1 MKKERLILLGC
12 LLMLMPWLLNSC
24 QQKAGEPVVSI
35 IPKPVSLTRQQG
47 SFTVNADTK
56 LVLAGSNLEPSADFL
71 NNYLEKYY
79 GFRLQVQ
86 DVKDNPDIGGANTI
100 TLNYGNMPHAAE
112 GAYHLEVKP
121 NQVEINGGT
130 APGVFYGIQTLIQ
143 LLPVTPGSSLPIA
156 CVKIDDY
163 PRFSYRGMMLD
174 CGRHFFDTAFVKKF
188 IDFLALH
195 KMNTFHWHL
204 TEDQGWRIE
213 IKKYPRLTEVGAWRD
228 STLIGHYSDT
238 PRKFDHRRSGGF
250 YTQEEIKD
258 IVAYAKARYITV
270 IPEIEMPGHSMAAIA
285 AYPELA
291 CQPGPY
297 HVGNVWG
304 VYDTI
309 LCPTP
314 YTFNFYENVLTEVM
328 ALFPSHYI
336 HIGGDEAP
344 KVTWNNSA
352 FCRNL
357 MKKLHLANADEL
369 QSYFINHMEKFLNAH
384 GREIIGWDEILQG
397 GLAPH
402 ATVMSWRGEQG
413 GIAAAKMHH
422 DVIMSPTTYV
432 YLDYYQSKAHDS
444 LCIGG
449 YLPLEKVYSYN
460 PVPKEFDSTEAS
472 YIKGVQANLWT
483 EYIPWPT
490 KVEYQIFPR
499 MEAVAEIGWT
509 PQDERHYPDF
519 VNRVQTQF
527 SRYDLWKVSY
537 SRAVFEL
544 DAQSKERSDHQGVDF
559 TLDTKSQTGIV
570 RYTTNGEAPGP
581 QADPY
586 KTPLHLTADTRIRAA
601 LFSEG
606 KRSGPEID
614 QQLIVN
620 RATGKKVKLAKAP
633 AEKYS
638 YGGAFTLVDG
648 EWPDQAGQGSKWLGW
663 NGGDMEATID
673 LGATDTLHTVTIL
686 CANAPSMWVYP
697 PREVSVSV
705 SADGNQFQEVGKKAL
720 SAGVAKDT
728 LRLQV
733 PLEGVTARYLK
744 VKAIN
749 YGTIPQ
755 GAAGA
760 GNPPWLFIGEIGA
773 R

>member
-1 MKKERLILLGC
+1 MRTERLLLLGG
-12 LLMLMPWLLNSC
+12 LWMLVPWLNSC
-24 QQKAGEPVVSI
+24 RQKAAEPVVSI
-35 IPKPVSLTRQQG
+35 IPKPVSVTRQKG
-47 SFTVNADTK
+47 SFTISADTK
-56 LVLAGSNLEPSADFL
+56 LVLAGSNLEPCADFL
-71 NNYLEKYY
+71 NTYLEKYY
-79 GFRLQVQ
+79 GFRLKVQ
-86 DVKDNPDIGGANTI
+86 DVKNNPDIGGVNTI
-100 TLNYGNMPHAAE
+100 MLNYANLPHGAE
-112 GAYHLEVKP
+112 AYHLEVKP
-121 NQVEINGGT
+121 NQVQLLGQT
-130 APGVFYGIQTLIQ
+130 ASGVFYGIQTLIQ
-143 LLPVTPGSSLPIA
+143 LLPVTPASSLDIA
-156 CVKIDDY
+156 CVKIEDY

-213 IKKYPRLTEVGAWRD
+213 IKRYPRLTEVGAWRD
-228 STLIGHYSDT
+228 STLIGHYSDI
-238 PRKFDHRRSGGF
+238 PRRFDHRRSGGF
-250 YTQEEIKD
+250 YTQQEIKA

-314 YTFNFYENVLTEVM
+314 YTFNFYENVLREVM

-344 KVTWNNSA
+344 KVTWNQSA
-352 FCRNL
+352 YCRNL

-422 DVIMSPTTYV
+422 DVIMSPTTYL
-432 YLDYYQSKAHDS
+432 YLDYYQSKTHDS
-444 LCIGG
+444 VCIGG
-449 YLPLEKVYSYN
+449 YLPLEKVYSFN
-460 PVPKEFDSTEAS
+460 PVPKVLDSTEAG

-483 EYIPWPT
+483 EYIPWPS

-509 PQDERHYPDF
+509 PQKERNYPDF
-519 VNRVQTQF
+519 VQRVETQF
-527 SRYDLWKVSY
+527 ARYDLWKVSY
-537 SRAVFEL
+537 SRALYEL
-544 DAQSKERSDHQGVDF
+544 EAQSRERSDHQGVDF
-559 TLDTKSQTGIV
+559 SLNTKSTAGVI
-570 RYTTNGEAPGP
+570 RYTTDGTAPGP
-581 QADPY
+581 QSHAY
-586 KTPLHLTADTRIRAA
+586 KAPLHLRADTRIRAA
-601 LFSEG
+601 LFLKGEP
-606 KRSGPEID
+606 SGPAVD
-614 QQLIVN
+614 QPLEMN
-620 RATGKKVKLAKAP
+620 LATGKVIELAAAP

-648 EWPDQAGQGSKWLGW
+648 DWPDQAGQGSKWLGW
-663 NGGDMEATID
+663 EGGNMEAIID
-673 LGATDTLHTVTIL
+673 LGAADTLHLLTLL

-697 PREVSVSV
+697 PRQIAVSASLDGHQFQKIGTLEVSKD
-705 SADGNQFQEVGKKAL
+705 SAN
-720 SAGVAKDT
+720 DT
-728 LRLQV
+728 LHLQV
-733 PLEGVTARYLK
+733 PLGAVRARFLQ
-744 VKAIN
+744 VKARN
-749 YGTIPQ
+749 YGRIPQ

-760 GNPPWLFIGEIGA
+760 GDSAWLFVGEIGA